1 MTKKETPT
9 HRKKR
14 GFLYWLRLLGFGLLG
29 GLLLTCILVEI
40 AYINDTVKPAPSSVG
55 DLPAAVDGRAYQAVD
70 LYNEQDD
77 IHLSGWYI
85 PSTNGA
91 AVILLH
97 GYGSNRLE
105 MLSRANVL
113 AEHGYGVLLYDLRG
127 HGESGG
133 DKRAFGWEDV
143 SDVDTALEFLSTRSD
158 VNPDRIGILGFSIGG
173 QIALRAAA
181 ENSNIRAI
189 VCDDPGYVTIDD
201 APPAVTRREKFAY
214 FISWVDGRGVSLWSG
229 VPIPAG
235 IPEILPQIA
244 PRPIFFIDTGQGG
257 GRKFV
262 RYLYE
267 LADGPKTLWEIPETY
282 HGGQFSSHP
291 DEYAA
296 KMIEFFDTYLLQK

>member
-1 MTKKETPT
+1 
-9 HRKKR
+9 
-14 GFLYWLRLLGFGLLG
+14 
-29 GLLLTCILVEI
+29 
-40 AYINDTVKPAPSSVG
+40 
-55 DLPAAVDGRAYQAVD
+55 VDGREYQSVD

-85 PSTNGA
+85 PSKNGA
-91 AVILLH
+91 VVILLH

-113 AEHGYGVLLYDLRG
+113 AAHGYGVLLYDLRG

-133 DKRAFGWEDV
+133 NKRSFGWEDV
-143 SDVDTALEFLSTRSD
+143 SDVDTALEFLAGCKD
-158 VNPDRIGILGFSIGG
+158 VDPDRIGILGFSIGG

-181 ENSNIRAI
+181 ENENIRAI
-189 VCDDPGYVTIDD
+189 IADDPGYVSIDD
-201 APPAVTRREKFAY
+201 APPAVSASEKFAY
-214 FISWVDGRGVSLWSG
+214 FVAWVDDRGVSLWSG

-267 LADGPKTLWEIPETY
+267 LADDPKTLWEIPETY
-282 HGGQFSSHP
+282 HGGQFNARP
-291 DEYAA
+291 DEYEA
-296 KMIEFFDTYLLQK
+296 KMIEFFDTYLLQY